1 MQKELKFTITY
12 GKRTFA
18 FEQGSKVYIFHTG
31 VYNDID
37 KKYGIKGLLTYVRF
51 VHDCYIA
58 DDNRTP
64 LGALADFIA
73 ANWKKLKNKG
83 HRKVLQEFYEKEYSL

>member
-73 ANWKKLKNKG
+73 ANWKKLKNEE
-83 HRKVLQEFYEKEYSL
+83 RFDVLEKFYTQEIY